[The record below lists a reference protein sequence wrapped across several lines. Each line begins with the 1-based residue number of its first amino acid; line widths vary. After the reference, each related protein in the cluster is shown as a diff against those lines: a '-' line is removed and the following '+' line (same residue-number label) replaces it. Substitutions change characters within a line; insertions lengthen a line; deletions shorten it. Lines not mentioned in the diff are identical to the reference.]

1 MQNGEIHHSR
11 LAALGIILLVSMS
24 SLSCVIFTRP
34 HRSTA
39 PLEAWLTENKAFR
52 IRVTSYEE
60 KDANVSGTYYIFE
73 STSKRSTAWHE
84 IMTLR
89 HDDRPDLPKDQI
101 RFLNDETGYLFME
114 WMYAVTTDGGNS
126 WSVWDATRD
135 VPDWQWSKY
144 GVIRDVRIELDG
156 SGTMLLKPIADP
168 TVKFQLFVL
177 MISAAIGRWSDVKL
191 RRHVR
196 FASAEPCTDSGT
208 NECSES
214 FRSV

>member
-1 MQNGEIHHSR
+1 MENGEIHHPR
-11 LAALGIILLVSMS
+11 LATQSIMLLVSML

-39 PLEAWLTENKAFR
+39 PLETWPTENKAFR

-60 KDANVSGTYYIFE
+60 KDADVSGTYYLLE
-73 STSKRSTAWHE
+73 STSKSSTAWHE
-84 IMTLR
+84 ILTLR
-89 HDDRPDLPKDQI
+89 HDDRPDLPNDQI
-101 RFLNDETGYLFME
+101 RFLNDDTGYVFME

-144 GVIRDVRIELDG
+144 GVIRDVRIEPDG

-168 TVKFQLFVL
+168 NSRVPTFHTHDF
-177 MISAAIGRWSDVKL
+177 GRHWQV
-191 RRHVR
+191 
-196 FASAEPCTDSGT
+196 E
-208 NECSES
+208 
-214 FRSV
+214 